1 MQKAVVILGSS
12 RSQGD
17 TYKVITQLQ
26 SFLPSDIIDL
36 KTKEIGH
43 FDYEFKN
50 SGDDFLPVMR
60 EIVENYDLII
70 FATPVYWYTMSG
82 IMKVFFDRI
91 SDLLKTEKELGRKV
105 RGKGMAV
112 VSCGSDEILANGF
125 HMPFVETAMYLGM
138 TYKGSCHSWVKNGEI
153 PKEVI
158 GRLEVFGQRL
168 YAKLLSE

>member
-1 MQKAVVILGSS
+1 MQTLIILGSS
-12 RSQGD
+12 NSRGD
-17 TYKVITQLQ
+17 TRKIVDAVRKKVDADL
-26 SFLPSDIIDL
+26 IDL
-36 KTKEIGH
+36 NDLMIGY